1 MTGVE
6 RLNKRDFSTDIPS
19 VLSKWVKINLTGEG
33 GFYTHKVAS
42 GIDNTRFRAPTK
54 PYKVLLFFPAV
65 ILTANYRIA
74 VFKRGEVWP
83 MPYALCLRPDST
95 SCY

>member
-6 RLNKRDFSTDIPS
+6 RLKKRGFSTDIPP

-33 GFYTHKVAS
+33 GFYTHKLAS

-54 PYKVLLFFPAV
+54 PYKILLFFRAV
-65 ILTANYRIA
+65 ILTANCRKSNS
-74 VFKRGEVWP
+74 VSG
-83 MPYALCLRPDST
+83 
-95 SCY
+95 